1 MTLPEAKRVLPDTDA
16 TPETVVC
23 PADSPLD
30 HIYIP
35 ADRSIKRSTLVAA
48 IAADETGLKPLI
60 IVPRLTIERE
70 LYFWRY
76 EVTKV
81 IFEYQEHGFVTIQ
94 LLKNG
99 LTKCSCLTMPNSENS
114 RTILAGA
121 FYIGRLH
128 LPFAHF
134 T

>member
-1 MTLPEAKRVLPDTDA
+1 MTLPEAKGVLPYTDA
-16 TPETVVC
+16 RPETVVV
-23 PADSPLD
+23 PVDHPLV
-30 HIYIP
+30 P
-35 ADRSIKRSTLVAA
+35 A
-48 IAADETGLKPLI
+48 IAQDGTGLKPLI

-70 LYFWRY
+70 LYFWGY

-81 IFEYQEHGFVTIQ
+81 IFEYQEHGFITIQ

-99 LTKCSCLTMPNSENS
+99 LTKRYALPG
-114 RTILAGA
+114 RTARTHELYSLGA

-134 T
+134 A

>member
-16 TPETVVC
+16 RPETVVV
-23 PADSPLD
+23 PADSPLN

-35 ADRSIKRSTLVAA
+35 ADGSIKRSTLVAA
-48 IAADETGLKPLI
+48 IAADGTGLKPLI

-70 LYFWRY
+70 LFFWGY
-76 EVTKV
+76 ELTKV
-81 IFEYQEHGFVTIQ
+81 IFEYEEHGFITIQ

-99 LTKCSCLTMPNSENS
+99 LTNCSCLTMPNSENS

-121 FYIGRLH
+121 FLAWTAALAIR
-128 LPFAHF
+128 
-134 T
+134 